1 MVRSRTTRPKGEL
14 VLLGVFAL
22 FLAAYLVDIHSLPI
36 EGKILSYVLAPPLVL
51 FLLICAAQ
59 VLLPRKRPA
68 EVEDVPRVR
77 GPGADADE
85 EAADLPA
92 PLGLGRTIGMGVVLF
107 VSIFLLGFYFGTG
120 LMLLAWFLLFRRF
133 NVVTAIIT
141 VVTPLLLYVLFEH
154 LMYVGLYEGYLIE
167 LLQR

>member
-1 MVRSRTTRPKGEL
+1 MTRSQTTRPKGEL
-14 VLLGVFAL
+14 ALLGVFAL
-22 FLAAYLVDIHSLPI
+22 FLVAYLVDIRSLPM

-51 FLLICAAQ
+51 LLALCAGQA
-59 VLLPRKRPA
+59 LLPRKKAA
-68 EVEDVPRVR
+68 EGKDVPRVR
-77 GPGADADE
+77 SPEADTDE

-92 PLGLGRTIGMGVVLF
+92 PLGLGRTITMGAVLF
-107 VSIFLLGFYFGTG
+107 VSIFLFGFYFGTG

-133 NVVTAIIT
+133 NLTTAIIT

-154 LMYVGLYEGYLIE
+154 VMYVGLYEGYVVE